1 MKKSLSV
8 LLVAGLLAGSAFA
21 KAPAAV
27 SASGVPAAAPA
38 VVKMAPAAKPVP
50 AVKPAPVTPAAA
62 AAPGQVWVNCKVYHC
77 PGTKYFG
84 KTKKGQYMT
93 EAAAQAAGAHAN
105 HGKSCSK

>member
-27 SASGVPAAAPA
+27 SASGVPAAA
-38 VVKMAPAAKPVP
+38 
-50 AVKPAPVTPAAA
+50 
-62 AAPGQVWVNCKVYHC
+62 AAPGQVWVNGKVYHC

>member
-38 VVKMAPAAKPVP
+38 AAKPAP

-62 AAPGQVWVNCKVYHC
+62 AAPVQVWVNGKVYHC

>member
-38 VVKMAPAAKPVP
+38 AAKPAP

-62 AAPGQVWVNCKVYHC
+62 AAPGQVWVNGKVYHC